1 MAKENEILFEIKEQ
15 LGIIATYSTG
25 WSKELNLV
33 SWNGAAPK
41 FDIRDWNPDHL
52 HMSKGVTLRNEEM
65 TKLLEIALAYN
76 SQRVL
81 EKAKAEREARIE
93 RSKVSRRSYA
103 NSNANPEAS
112 STAPDNSSEP
122 DPGLEDLASLSDDNA
137 DITTEETPFIDGMQ
151 VDEDGVVIEAAMGA
165 DIPADQQAAPF

>member
-1 MAKENEILFEIKEQ
+1 MANEKEILFEIKEQ

-33 SWNGAAPK
+33 SWNGGAPK

-81 EKAKAEREARIE
+81 DKAKAEREARLE
-93 RSKVSRRSYA
+93 RSRTSRSPYA
-103 NSNANPEAS
+103 NQGTNSETGNKAAGS
-112 STAPDNSSEP
+112 SPEP
-122 DPGLEDLASLSDDNA
+122 DPGLEDLTSLSTDDA
-137 DITTEETPFIDGMQ
+137 DAIPGEAPFVDGMQ

-165 DIPADQQAAPF
+165 DTSAGQQAEAF